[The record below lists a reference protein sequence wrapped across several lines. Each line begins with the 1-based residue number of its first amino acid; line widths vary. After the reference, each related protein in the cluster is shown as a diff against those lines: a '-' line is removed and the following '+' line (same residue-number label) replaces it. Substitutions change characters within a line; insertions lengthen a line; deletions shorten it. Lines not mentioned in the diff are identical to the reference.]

1 MYGCLYLLVE
11 IAAPLFV
18 CLRSFPPGPPA
29 VMWLLESVGQ
39 LRGTRSAVCLWY
51 KYQGTQ
57 FSHHDASGYRHP
69 EMVLLSVTAARAIPG
84 TVSRRET
91 VDTHVG
97 SWQLGVSA
105 RVLEGPADL
114 V

>member
-1 MYGCLYLLVE
+1 MST
-11 IAAPLFV
+11 F
-18 CLRSFPPGPPA
+18 FPARPTRGD
-29 VMWLLESVGQ
+29 VWLLESVGQ

-84 TVSRRET
+84 TVSRRGDCI
-91 VDTHVG
+91 DTHVG
-97 SWQLGVSA
+97 LGSSGVS
-105 RVLEGPADL
+105 RLYLSVCHICHL
-114 V
+114 VGDAF